1 MTTMIIIMMI
11 TMTTMIIII
20 IQDFIEPVEY
30 SRSLL
35 DQPHWGLPRRLSWDF
50 YDADDDD
57 DDSGSDS
64 GDDDGDGDGDDYDV
78 GPSSLRF
85 ASSFI
90 LRHFLLMIM
99 IKAIMMKI
107 CHFLTMRRTLTWT
120 QFRWTVLPVLI
131 KIMRYLVVKMI
142 MIVIKNHHHK
152 KPP

>member
-1 MTTMIIIMMI
+1 M
-11 TMTTMIIII
+11 
-20 IQDFIEPVEY
+20 EY

-57 DDSGSDS
+57 DDSGGDG

-99 IKAIMMKI
+99 IKVDCDENLSLFDNDKNT
-107 CHFLTMRRTLTWT
+107 HLD
-120 QFRWTVLPVLI
+120 TV
-131 KIMRYLVVKMI
+131 
-142 MIVIKNHHHK
+142 
-152 KPP
+152 